1 MNECLSGEVVDGPPE
16 QLASEQEIAAS
27 AAVGTIALE
36 LLLAQDALKQRPA
49 LEPAELLLD
58 EQVKQDFTRRFLGA
72 ISLEQTVE
80 TGRPD
85 GMTLATAI
93 ELAAQGDEEAAAL
106 LDINVATAAA
116 EALFK
121 DGYIS
126 RIRKSIDAD
135 GNIRQ
140 FGVNLHQ
147 VHYNSYVLRP
157 GRHDKLKQFTL
168 AEALN
173 GYREQAYLKAGLLD
187 DYFLLVPSCVEES
200 LPEELLDY
208 RGEGW
213 FTGSM
218 SFALQATT
226 KEGDEVVTD
235 TVFRR
240 GTAADADAPYLSR
253 QARRFDLEAI
263 GMVYESLGFDPPKTA
278 LEFLQR
284 PLLLKKSEFPNGVLD
299 VLRRC
304 DIAADVLQD
313 KIAERSQD
321 EYANIRL
328 ESSLKDASLAAMKAA
343 VKRDL
348 MAAAGTFKAHEDA
361 NKLLWELVRKHAVRD
376 AATNDL
382 IDPVVF
388 GPKAAPYIEEAR
400 QAYGSGDTQLGSQL
414 LAQALATATIAGCG
428 GGACG
433 IKELTGAA
441 LGEAKSLLG
450 AEPDEKVAADTERP
464 CVKCGQKTVVYA
476 WTESKVKKACTNP
489 QCGAKEGASAAPS
502 SPKPNPKLRRSLLAL
517 AA

>member
-1 MNECLSGEVVDGPPE
+1 METQIFAAVLDSSQE
-16 QLASEQEIAAS
+16 QLGAEQEIAADV
-27 AAVGTIALE
+27 AAGMVALE
-36 LLLAQDALKQRPA
+36 QMLADEAFKGRRA
-49 LEPAELLLD
+49 VEAAELAID
-58 EQVKQDFTRRFLGA
+58 EQIKHAFTKHFLGA
-72 ISLEQTVE
+72 VSLEQAVE

-85 GMTLATAI
+85 GMTLATAV
-93 ELAAQGDEEAAAL
+93 EMAAKGDEEADRL
-106 LDINVATAAA
+106 VDINVATASA

-126 RIRKSIDAD
+126 RTRMSIDAD
-135 GNIRQ
+135 GTIRQ
-140 FGVNLHQ
+140 FGVSLHQ
-147 VHYNSYVLRP
+147 VHYNSYILRP
-157 GRHDKLKQFTL
+157 DRHEKLKQFTL

-173 GYREQAYLKAGLLD
+173 GYREQAYLGAGLLD
-187 DYFLLVPSCVEES
+187 DHILLVASCVEES

-226 KEGDEVVTD
+226 KDAGEIVTD

-240 GTAADADAPYLSR
+240 GTAAEPDALYLTR
-253 QARRFDLEAI
+253 QARRFDLAAI
-263 GMVYESLGFDPPKTA
+263 GMVYEWLGFEPPKTA

-299 VLRRC
+299 FLRLC

-313 KIAERSQD
+313 KVAERSPE
-321 EYANIRL
+321 EYANMRL

-348 MAAAGTFKAHEDA
+348 LAAAGTFTTHEDA
-361 NKLLWELVRKHAVRD
+361 IKLLWELVRKHAVHD
-376 AATNDL
+376 AVINEFV
-382 IDPVVF
+382 DPKVF
-388 GPKAAPYIEEAR
+388 GSEAALFIEEAR
-400 QAYGSGDTQLGSQL
+400 LTYQSGDAYLTEGLV
-414 LAQALATATIAGCG
+414 AQALAVAVISGCG

-441 LGEAKSLLG
+441 LNEAKRLLDAKPG
-450 AEPDEKVAADTERP
+450 EKVAEDTERT
-464 CVKCGQKTVVYA
+464 CVKCGQRTIVYA
-476 WTESKVKKACTNP
+476 WTDSKVKKACKN
-489 QCGAKEGASAAPS
+489 CGAKEGIASPDPE
-502 SPKPNPKLRRSLLAL
+502 PKKKPKVNRSILAL